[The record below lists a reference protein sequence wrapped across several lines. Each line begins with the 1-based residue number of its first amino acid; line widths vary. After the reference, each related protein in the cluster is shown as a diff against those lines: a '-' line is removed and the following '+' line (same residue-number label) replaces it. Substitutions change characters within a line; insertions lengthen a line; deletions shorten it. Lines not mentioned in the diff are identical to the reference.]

1 MNVHEY
7 QAKSLLRRY
16 GVAVPRGG
24 VAYTALEAE
33 TVARELGGPVWVVK
47 AQIHAGGRG
56 KAEGV
61 KVVHSL
67 DEAKAAAAAMLG
79 RRLVTAQT
87 GPGGRQV
94 SRVYIEEGCAVA
106 RELYVAALVDR
117 NLGRVAFLTSAAGGM
132 EVEAAAGHAPGTV
145 AKRPV
150 DPATGLQPTEAAEL
164 AAGLGLAGAA
174 AAAAAACFAR
184 LYDAFVGL
192 DASLIEI
199 NPLGVT
205 REGGVVALDARMSFD
220 DNALFRHREL
230 EELRDPDERDAT
242 ELEAARHEINYV
254 AMDGDIGCM
263 VNGAGLAMATLDVVD
278 LYGGVPANF
287 MDVRPVATRE
297 QIAAGV
303 RMMLSNANLKAILV
317 NIFGGGILRCDL
329 VAEAMVAA
337 AREVGL
343 RVPLVVR
350 FAGTNDDIGKKLMR
364 NSGLAVTFATD
375 MADAAEKAAALAKTA
390 GTEAAPPRRRWP
402 SLLRRS

>member
-87 GPGGRQV
+87 GPAGRQV

-117 NLGRVAFLTSAAGGM
+117 GLGRVAFLTSAAGGM
-132 EVEAAAGHAPGTV
+132 EVEAVASRAPGTV

-150 DPATGLQPTEAAEL
+150 DPATGLRPAEAAEL

-174 AAAAAACFAR
+174 AASAASCFAR

-205 REGGVVALDARMSFD
+205 REGGVIALDARMSFD

-254 AMDGDIGCM
+254 AMAGDIGCM
-263 VNGAGLAMATLDVVD
+263 VNGAGLAMATLDIVD
-278 LYGGVPANF
+278 LYGGAPANF

-303 RMMLSNANLKAILV
+303 RMMLSSANLKAILV

-390 GTEAAPPRRRWP
+390 GTEASPPRRRWP

>member
-94 SRVYIEEGCAVA
+94 GRVYIEEGCAVA
-106 RELYVAALVDR
+106 RELYVAVLVDR
-117 NLGRVAFLTSAAGGM
+117 NLGRVAILTSAAGGM

-150 DPATGLQPTEAAEL
+150 DPATGLLPAEAAGL

-174 AAAAAACFAR
+174 AAAAASCFAR

-205 REGGVVALDARMSFD
+205 REGGVIALDARMSFD

-278 LYGGVPANF
+278 LYGGAPANF

-390 GTEAAPPRRRWP
+390 GTEASPPRRRWP

>member
-150 DPATGLQPTEAAEL
+150 DPATGLLPAEAAGL
-164 AAGLGLAGAA
+164 AAGLGLAGA

>member
-1 MNVHEY
+1 
-7 QAKSLLRRY
+7 
-16 GVAVPRGG
+16 
-24 VAYTALEAE
+24 
-33 TVARELGGPVWVVK
+33 
-47 AQIHAGGRG
+47 
-56 KAEGV
+56 
-61 KVVHSL
+61 
-67 DEAKAAAAAMLG
+67 
-79 RRLVTAQT
+79 
-87 GPGGRQV
+87 
-94 SRVYIEEGCAVA
+94 
-106 RELYVAALVDR
+106 
-117 NLGRVAFLTSAAGGM
+117 M

-150 DPATGLQPTEAAEL
+150 DPATGLVPAEAAGL
-164 AAGLGLAGAA
+164 AAGLGLSGAA
-174 AAAAAACFAR
+174 AAAAASCFAR

-205 REGGVVALDARMSFD
+205 REGGVIALDARMSFD

-278 LYGGVPANF
+278 LYGGAPANF

-317 NIFGGGILRCDL
+317 NIFGGGILRGDL

-390 GTEAAPPRRRWP
+390 GTEAPPPRRRWP

>member
-7 QAKSLLRRY
+7 QAKGLLRRFE
-16 GVAVPRGG
+16 VAVPRGG

-79 RRLVTAQT
+79 RRLVTEQT

-94 SRVYIEEGCAVA
+94 GRVYIEEGYAVA

-117 NLGRVAFLTSAAGGM
+117 GLGRVAFLTSAAGGM
-132 EVEAAAGHAPGTV
+132 EVETAAGRAPGTV
-145 AKRPV
+145 TKRPV
-150 DPATGLQPTEAAEL
+150 DPATGLQPADAAEL

-174 AAAAAACFAR
+174 AASAASCFAR

-254 AMDGDIGCM
+254 GMDGDIGCI
-263 VNGAGLAMATLDVVD
+263 VNGAGLAMATLDIVD
-278 LYGGVPANF
+278 LYGGAPANF

-303 RMMLSNANLKAILV
+303 RMMLSSANLKAILV

-364 NSGLAVTFATD
+364 NSGLAVEFATD
-375 MADAAEKAAALAKTA
+375 MADAAEKAVALAKTA
-390 GTEAAPPRRRWP
+390 GTEPPPRRRWP
-402 SLLRRS
+402 SLLRRT

>member
-87 GPGGRQV
+87 GPAGRQV

-117 NLGRVAFLTSAAGGM
+117 GLGRVAFLTSAAGGM
-132 EVEAAAGHAPGTV
+132 EVEAVAGRAPGTV

-150 DPATGLQPTEAAEL
+150 DPATGLQPAEAAEL

-174 AAAAAACFAR
+174 AASAASCFAR

-254 AMDGDIGCM
+254 GMDGDIGCM
-263 VNGAGLAMATLDVVD
+263 VNGAGLAMATLDIVD
-278 LYGGVPANF
+278 LYGGAPANF

-303 RMMLSNANLKAILV
+303 RMMLSSANLKAILV

-375 MADAAEKAAALAKTA
+375 MADAAEKASALAKTA
-390 GTEAAPPRRRWP
+390 GTEPPPRRRWP
-402 SLLRRS
+402 SLLRRT

>member
-16 GVAVPRGG
+16 GIAVPRGG

-56 KAEGV
+56 KADGV

-94 SRVYIEEGCAVA
+94 KRVYIEEGCAVE
-106 RELYVAALVDR
+106 RELYLAALVDR
-117 NLGRVAFLTSAAGGM
+117 GLGRVTFLASAEGGM
-132 EVEAAAGHAPGTV
+132 EVEAAAGRAPGTV
-145 AKRPV
+145 AKRAV
-150 DPATGLQPTEAAEL
+150 DPATGLLPAEAAEL

-174 AAAAAACFAR
+174 AASVAACLSR

-205 REGGVVALDARMSFD
+205 REGGVIALDARMSFD

-390 GTEAAPPRRRWP
+390 GTEAPPPRRRWP

>member
-150 DPATGLQPTEAAEL
+150 DPATGLLPAEAAGL